1 MEMQKVVFMNK
12 ELNLRLAGLL
22 YLPTDFDLRKNYPAV
37 VVTGRHLFK
46 KRL

>member
-22 YLPTDFDLRKNYPAV
+22 YCQQTSTSARTIRQLL
-37 VVTGRHLFK
+37 
-46 KRL
+46 